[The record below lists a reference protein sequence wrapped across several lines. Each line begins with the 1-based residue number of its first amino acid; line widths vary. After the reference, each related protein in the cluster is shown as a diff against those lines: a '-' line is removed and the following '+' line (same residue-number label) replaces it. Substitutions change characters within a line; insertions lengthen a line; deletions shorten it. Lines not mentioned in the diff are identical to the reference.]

1 MSKTTI
7 VQPLALAAALSLRS
21 AIWTYRYLIS
31 PVIGPR
37 CRFAPTCSEYA
48 EQAIAAHGILRG
60 SRLAAWRI
68 ARCHPWGGFGYDPV
82 PPAAGRAESGGG

>member
-1 MSKTTI
+1 MI
-7 VQPLALAAALSLRS
+7 VQPIAWPVSLLLRS

-48 EQAIAAHGILRG
+48 EEAIVTHGIVRG
-60 SRLAAWRI
+60 SCLAARRI
-68 ARCHPWGGFGYDPV
+68 TRCHPWGGFGYDPV
-82 PPAAGRAESGGG
+82 PPVATRAEGGER